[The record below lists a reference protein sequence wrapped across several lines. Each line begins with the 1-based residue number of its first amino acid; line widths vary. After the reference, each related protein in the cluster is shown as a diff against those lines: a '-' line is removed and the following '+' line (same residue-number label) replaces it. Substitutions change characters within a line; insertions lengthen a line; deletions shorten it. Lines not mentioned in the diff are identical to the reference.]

1 MPSVRAEDR
10 DKYFEVSRT
19 WEYDRFRAAAGR
31 EKLAWSIAAIAVVL
45 AITGVFAVAMLAPL
59 KTVQPYV
66 IRVDRSSGETQIVT
80 ALKGPQPR
88 TYEDAVNRYFISQ
101 YVRLREGWL
110 NDAARENA
118 YAVMLMS
125 DQNEAQRYLSSVQ
138 SSNRNAPSNIYGD
151 KGFVSISIRSISFL
165 SQSVAQVRYTKI
177 ITYGQ
182 SAPIAQNW
190 NAILT
195 FRFTTAPEHE
205 KDRNI
210 NPLGF
215 QVVNY
220 RSDPEA

>member
-1 MPSVRAEDR
+1 MGAVKAEDKE
-10 DKYFEVSRT
+10 KYYETSRT
-19 WEYDRFRAAAGR
+19 WEYDRMRAAIQSKR
-31 EKLAWSIAAIAVVL
+31 LAWGVAAGACTLAVASV
-45 AITGVFAVAMLAPL
+45 AAVAMLSPL
-59 KTVQPYV
+59 KTVEPYV
-66 IRVDRSSGETQIVT
+66 IRVDKSSGETQVVT

-118 YAVMLMS
+118 YTVMLTS
-125 DQNEAQRYLSSVQ
+125 DQAESGRYLNGVQ
-138 SSNRNAPSNIYGD
+138 ASNKNAPSNIYGD
-151 KGFVSISIRSISFL
+151 KGFVSISIRTISFL
-165 SQSVAQVRYTKI
+165 SHTVAQVRFTKI
-177 ITYGQ
+177 ITFGQ
-182 SAPIAQNW
+182 NTPIAQNW

-195 FRFTTAPEHE
+195 FRYTTAPEHE

>member
-1 MPSVRAEDR
+1 MGAVKAED
-10 DKYFEVSRT
+10 KETYFETART
-19 WEYDRFRAAAGR
+19 WEYDRMRAAIQSKR
-31 EKLAWSIAAIAVVL
+31 LAWAVAGGACALAVASVSAVV
-45 AITGVFAVAMLAPL
+45 MLTPL

-66 IRVDRSSGETQIVT
+66 IRVDKASGETEVVT

-101 YVRLREGWL
+101 YVRLREGWI

-125 DQNEAQRYLSSVQ
+125 EPAESSRYLSGVE
-138 SSNRNAPSNIYGD
+138 SNNKNAPSNIYGD
-151 KGFVSISIRSISFL
+151 KGYVSIAIRTISFL
-165 SQSVAQVRYTKI
+165 SPTVAQVRFTKI
-177 ITYGQ
+177 ITIGQ
-182 SAPIAQNW
+182 NTPVAQNW
-190 NAILT
+190 NAIMT
-195 FRFTTAPEHE
+195 FKYTTAPEHE
-205 KDRNI
+205 KDRNL

>member
-1 MPSVRAEDR
+1 MGAVKAEDK
-10 DKYFEVSRT
+10 DKYFETSRT
-19 WEYDRFRAAAGR
+19 WEYDRMRSAIQSR
-31 EKLAWSIAAIAVVL
+31 RLAWGVATGACALAVVSV
-45 AITGVFAVAMLAPL
+45 GAVAMLAPL

-66 IRVDRSSGETQIVT
+66 IKVDRSSGETQIVT
-80 ALKGPQPR
+80 ALKGPQQR
-88 TYEDAVNRYFISQ
+88 TYEEAVNRYFISQ

-110 NDAARENA
+110 NNAARENA

-125 DQNEAQRYLSSVQ
+125 EQAEGARYLNGVE
-138 SSNRNAPSNIYGD
+138 SNNKNAPSNIYGER
-151 KGFVSISIRSISFL
+151 GFVSISIRTISFL
-165 SQSVAQVRYTKI
+165 SPTVAQVRFTKI
-177 ITYGQ
+177 ITFGQ
-182 SAPIAQNW
+182 NAPVAQNW

-195 FRFTTAPEHE
+195 FKFTAAPESE

>member
-1 MPSVRAEDR
+1 MGAVKAEEKE
-10 DKYFEVSRT
+10 KYLESART
-19 WEYDRFRAAAGR
+19 WEFDRMQDALRSKRVAWGVATGACL
-31 EKLAWSIAAIAVVL
+31 LAL
-45 AITGVFAVAMLAPL
+45 ASVAAVAMLAPL
-59 KTVQPYV
+59 KTVEPYV
-66 IRVDRSSGETQIVT
+66 IRVDKSSGETQVLT
-80 ALKGPQPR
+80 ALKGPKPR
-88 TYEDAVNRYFISQ
+88 TYDEAVNRYFISQ

-125 DQNEAQRYLSSVQ
+125 DQLEAARYLNSVE
-138 SSNRNAPSNIYGD
+138 SSNKNAPSNIYSN
-151 KGFVSISIRSISFL
+151 KGFVSASIRSISFL
-165 SQSVAQVRYTKI
+165 SPTVAQVRFTKI
-177 ITYGQ
+177 ITMGQ
-182 SAPIAQNW
+182 STPVAQNW

-195 FRFTTAPEHE
+195 FKFTTAPEHE